1 MVSFY
6 KLIKKIVPIP
16 HSQPLPNSSV
26 SKLTAGPTGPTL
38 PSLPRAPY
46 EENKEKK
53 SRGKVKQQ
61 LLDNYLKG

>member
-1 MVSFY
+1 MVLFQR
-6 KLIKKIVPIP
+6 KLIKKIAPIP
-16 HSQPLPNSSV
+16 PSQLLPNNSV

-53 SRGKVKQQ
+53 SGGK
-61 LLDNYLKG
+61 LNGSH